1 MNYENIPSNPVM
13 LLSFMN
19 TKMRD
24 EHMNLD
30 ELCYDLELDRSEIEE
45 KLGAIGYSYNA
56 DLKRFI

>member
-1 MNYENIPSNPVM
+1 
-13 LLSFMN
+13 MN